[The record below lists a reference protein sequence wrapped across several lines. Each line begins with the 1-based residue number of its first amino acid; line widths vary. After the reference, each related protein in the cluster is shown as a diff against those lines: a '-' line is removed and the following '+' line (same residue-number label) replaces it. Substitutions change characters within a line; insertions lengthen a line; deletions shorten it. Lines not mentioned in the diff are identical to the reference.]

1 MKKTSAAQS
10 HLQIA
15 DLLLTTLKMALAS
28 GIAWELAKLA
38 GSKHP
43 FLAPVSVILCMQ
55 PSVQQ
60 SLQFSY
66 FRVVGT
72 VVGVILTAIAA
83 IWLPLASWSMA
94 LLVVLACSL
103 SLLAERHPTLIR
115 EVALSVVLVLELQQK
130 SESYAIDRIRDTFIG
145 VGVALAL
152 HLLVLPPKERPQ
164 PSS

>member
-1 MKKTSAAQS
+1 M
-10 HLQIA
+10 
-15 DLLLTTLKMALAS
+15 LLTALKMALAS

-60 SLQFSY
+60 TLQFSLY
-66 FRVVGT
+66 RVAGT
-72 VVGVILTAIAA
+72 VIGVILTVIAS

-94 LLVVLACSL
+94 LLIVFGCAL
-103 SLLAERHPTLIR
+103 SLAAERHPTLIR
-115 EVALSVVLVLELQQK
+115 EVALSVVLVLELQRQ

-145 VGVALAL
+145 VGVALVL
-152 HLLVLPPKERPQ
+152 HLLVLPPKEQPQ
-164 PSS
+164 SSS